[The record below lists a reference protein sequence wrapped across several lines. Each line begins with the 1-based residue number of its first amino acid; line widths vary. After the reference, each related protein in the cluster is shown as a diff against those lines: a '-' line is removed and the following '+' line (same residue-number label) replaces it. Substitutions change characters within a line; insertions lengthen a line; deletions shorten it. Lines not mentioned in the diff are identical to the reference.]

1 MGIIRDSF
9 IIFKNWADA
18 INALPEEYQLEAYKS
33 LVAYGTSGQ
42 MPDDISQVTKAL
54 LISFSVGMEN
64 SICRYNASVNNGK
77 LGGRPPK
84 KKEELETQGNLE
96 KPSITQD
103 NLDEPT
109 HNLNVNV
116 NDNENTELVN
126 KNYINK
132 FKDEYN
138 SACMRVRERTRDERN
153 IYLKYYEEF
162 FKYAQAE
169 PWRSLAFEV
178 IDTMIEASE
187 QGLNGGL
194 KFNQHLFTEKELGYL
209 FAKIDDEH
217 LRSIVTQLKLNQEI
231 NNRPYYIFGCIY
243 KASQDT
249 NRNIESERSARFLKD
264 YSEKVC
270 GQ

>member
-116 NDNENTELVN
+116 NDNVN
-126 KNYINK
+126 KNNIVVVDNLST
-132 FKDEYN
+132 N
-138 SACMRVRERTRDERN
+138 ITHACEETTTSTTIKELQSLCTGLEIDCN
-153 IYLKYYEEF
+153 IEDLQNYDLKLLIQKVKESRYLKLF
-162 FKYAQAE
+162 
-169 PWRSLAFEV
+169 RSLRELLSKYDNIIKDKYKDFVVNQIIKYKSGCDARKREY
-178 IDTMIEASE
+178 TKE
-187 QGLNGGL
+187 QLDSM
-194 KFNQHLFTEKELGYL
+194 F
-209 FAKIDDEH
+209 DD
-217 LRSIVTQLKLNQEI
+217 
-231 NNRPYYIFGCIY
+231 IY
-243 KASQDT
+243 SVQ
-249 NRNIESERSARFLKD
+249 I
-264 YSEKVC
+264 
-270 GQ
+270 